1 MDGNTTCQI
10 IPEAKKL
17 LITSAAHLKS
27 QQYLSLALD
36 YLALCM
42 LKKKNIFQIYC
53 YLGKCIIKI

>member
-27 QQYLSLALD
+27 QQYLFL
-36 YLALCM
+36 
-42 LKKKNIFQIYC
+42 
-53 YLGKCIIKI
+53 